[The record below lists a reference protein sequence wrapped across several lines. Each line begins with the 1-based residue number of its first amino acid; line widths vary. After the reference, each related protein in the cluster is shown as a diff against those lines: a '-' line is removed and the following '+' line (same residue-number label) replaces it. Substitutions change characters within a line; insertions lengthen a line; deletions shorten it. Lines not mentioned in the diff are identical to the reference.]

1 MKRFLFLLMCSTWM
15 LPSMAQD
22 GYDYP
27 YMVFTTTD
35 GQQTSLGVEAL
46 RMQMADGVLTA
57 SNTQGTV
64 SFSLTTLAEMHF
76 SETEVAT
83 GIEDVE
89 SEKLKVKSDTPSLGS
104 GRGEAYDLTGRKV
117 SAHALTPGI
126 YVMRQGS
133 VTKKIMVK

>member
-1 MKRFLFLLMCSTWM
+1 M

-57 SNTQGTV
+57 SNAEGTV
-64 SFSLTTLAEMHF
+64 SFQLSTLAEMHF

-83 GIEDVE
+83 GIEDLQSTRDEVQ
-89 SEKLKVKSDTPSLGS
+89 SAKNKGQMD
-104 GRGEAYDLTGRKV
+104 GEAYDLTGRKV

>member
-46 RMQMADGVLTA
+46 RMQTADGVLTA
-57 SNTQGTV
+57 SNAEGTV
-64 SFSLTTLAEMHF
+64 SFPLSTLAEMHF

-83 GIEDVE
+83 GIEDLQSTRDEVQ
-89 SEKLKVKSDTPSLGS
+89 SAKNKGQMDGK
-104 GRGEAYDLTGRKV
+104 AYDLTGRKV
-117 SAHALTPGI
+117 SVHALTPGI